1 MATTN
6 SRPKYISFDI
16 YGTLINWNSDAVT
29 RRLLDGRLPEEQWP
43 AFKKVFRG
51 YRFDAVLD
59 YAPYEE
65 ILQSSFD
72 RVCKYFG
79 IGPTPNAG
87 AELADAVRSFGAHD
101 DVPAPL
107 KLMGENFQL
116 VALSNADDSFLEIS
130 IPKLGADFHAVLTA
144 EQAQAYKPR
153 YQAFEYM
160 LDTLNAKPEDFLH
173 ISSHTRYDMH
183 PMHDMGFR
191 NLWMLDR
198 GYDPIGPGYDLN
210 VVKSLDEINKHLGL

>member
-1 MATTN
+1 MAIN
-6 SRPKYISFDI
+6 NRPKYISFDI
-16 YGTLINWNSDAVT
+16 YGTLINWDTDAT
-29 RRLLDGRLPEEQWP
+29 TLRLLDGRLPEEQWP

-51 YRFDAVLD
+51 YRFDEVLE
-59 YAPYEE
+59 YRPYEE
-65 ILQSSFD
+65 ILQRSFD

-79 IGPTPNAG
+79 IGPTPGAG
-87 AELADAVRSFGAHD
+87 AELADAVKSFGAHD

-210 VVKSLDEINKHLGL
+210 VAKSLDEINKHLGL